1 MCNRQLDFAGL
12 VTYSV
17 RKHHTELIHKRGP
30 ILSPQTSPSV
40 TINTLCNRNAY
51 DRLSFDRDF
60 LLLLRFTIDP
70 SVSLIV
76 HMDSTRE
83 TWGTNV
89 QVYQTPSLLSLCSQN
104 SIGNSVMLS
113 RANYIWV
120 SSVTIRILSS
130 LSLHLKH
137 LKLFKRLHTISLS
150 NVTKVIL
157 IMPPQ
162 YVPFSWLQSLCCCLD
177 VPINTYLF
185 CLKCSCT

>member
-1 MCNRQLDFAGL
+1 MHNRQLDFAGL
-12 VTYSV
+12 VTHSV

-104 SIGNSVMLS
+104 SIGNSVMLY

-150 NVTKVIL
+150 NDIKVIL
-157 IMPPQ
+157 IMPPNMFLSHD
-162 YVPFSWLQSLCCCLD
+162 YSLCCCLE